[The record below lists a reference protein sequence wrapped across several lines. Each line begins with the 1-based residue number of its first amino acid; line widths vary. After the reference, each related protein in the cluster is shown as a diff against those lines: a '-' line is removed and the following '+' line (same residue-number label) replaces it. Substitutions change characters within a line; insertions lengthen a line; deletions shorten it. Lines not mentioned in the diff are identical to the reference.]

1 MFSPHV
7 TQIPRYM
14 VVNGLNLVDNYL
26 ALILPSVAVAY
37 NFFLVK
43 QFMGAFPRELI
54 EAGRIDGAGEL
65 HIFFKL
71 VMPAMKPAMATLIVL
86 TFVSSWNDYFSPLIY
101 TSDQAMRT
109 LPLALQTISGGA
121 AAASIGRAGAV
132 SAATMVMTIPTVLLF
147 TVSQRMVMETMTMSG
162 IKG

>member
-1 MFSPHV
+1 MIAQV
-7 TQIPRYM
+7 NTPRQRQRF
-14 VVNGLNLVDNYL
+14 LNACRGKLCC
-26 ALILPSVAVAY
+26 
-37 NFFLVK
+37 
-43 QFMGAFPRELI
+43 GA
-54 EAGRIDGAGEL
+54 
-65 HIFFKL
+65 
-71 VMPAMKPAMATLIVL
+71 
-86 TFVSSWNDYFSPLIY
+86 
-101 TSDQAMRT
+101 T